1 MPAPVT
7 VAVVSW
13 NTRDLLRACLVS
25 LAPELE
31 AGRAEVWVV
40 DNGSSDGSAGMVRAE
55 FPDVRLVESGDNLGF
70 GPAVNEVARQ
80 TDCEWIAAANA
91 DIEVGA
97 GAIEALLAAGAADA
111 RVGCLAPRLRRPDG
125 STQHSVHIFPPSYVL
140 TRSLPVGRLS
150 RRLGDRYC
158 LEGAFDESRPREVDW
173 ADGAFLLIRRRAFE
187 AVGGFDP
194 RQWMYA
200 EDLDIAWRLARS
212 GWTTRYEPRA
222 VVTHVVA
229 AATREA
235 FGRDIAGRQIAAI
248 YAWIARRRGLA
259 AARLCAGAV
268 LTAEAVK
275 FAFLRP
281 LLPVLSDD
289 GRVVVRRARAR
300 LRTHR
305 AGLWPRKKLLSRR

>member
-1 MPAPVT
+1 MPASVA

-13 NTRDLLRACLVS
+13 NTRDLLRACLLS

-40 DNGSSDGSAGMVRAE
+40 DNGSSDGSPEMTRGE
-55 FPDVRLVESGDNLGF
+55 FPWVRLVESGDNLGF
-70 GPAVNEVARQ
+70 GPAVNEVARR
-80 TDCEWIAAANA
+80 TACEWIAAANA

-97 GAIEALLAAGAADA
+97 GAIEALLAAGSADA
-111 RVGCLAPRLRRPDG
+111 RVGCVAPRLVRPDG
-125 STQHSVHIFPPSYVL
+125 STQHSVHVFPPSYFV
-140 TRSLPVGRLS
+140 TRSFPVGRLS
-150 RRLGDRYC
+150 RRLGERYC
-158 LEGAFDESRPREVDW
+158 LEGTFDEGRPREVDW
-173 ADGAFLLIRRRAFE
+173 ADGAFLLVRRRAFD

-200 EDLDIAWRLARS
+200 EDLDLAWRLARS

-235 FGRDIAGRQIAAI
+235 FGKDIAGRQIAAM

-259 AARLCAGAV
+259 AARLCAGTV
-268 LTAEAVK
+268 LAAEALK

-281 LLPVLSDD
+281 LLPVLPGG
-289 GRVVVRRARAR
+289 GRAVVRRARAR
-300 LRTHR
+300 LRIHR
-305 AGLWPRKKLLSRR
+305 AGLWPRKRLLDRR